1 MSTAAMRAGPSAR
14 GDTVVL
20 PFLGRPAAF
29 HDGAFR
35 LAAVLRRPMVFMAG
49 LYRGGNRYDLVFLP
63 VADFSTRTRG
73 PGAAAALDR
82 SIRQAM
88 ERYVAILESICR
100 EAPYNWFNFYDFWA
114 LEGAP
119 DTGGPPGAVP
129 GDMPGNAPGDVPCT
143 TPRDAAGL
151 PAASP
156 HDVHA

>member
-1 MSTAAMRAGPSAR
+1 MLGLRDWLDGGGVAGLLADRIPPGPRPAARDG
-14 GDTVVL
+14 TVVL

-63 VADFSTRTRG
+63 VADFSTRVRG
-73 PGAAAALDR
+73 PGAAAVLDR

-88 ERYVAILESICR
+88 ERYVTILESICR

-114 LEGAP
+114 PEGAP
-119 DTGGPPGAVP
+119 APDPAGAI
-129 GDMPGNAPGDVPCT
+129 GAT
-143 TPRDAAGL
+143 DAAEC
-151 PAASP
+151 PR
-156 HDVHA
+156 DVHA